1 MSLTETTG
9 PLRGTLTYTDN
20 NEIVNRGVKAST
32 TITVGDPISFDAN
45 GFAFVAINTSSFSDG
60 FGMALEAAD
69 NGSGADGDIS
79 VQVAVGNT
87 YVNMRMGG
95 AVPTFQLV
103 SVAADSD
110 LVALVIAAIADVNLQ
125 FGRYMGH
132 PKEEKAPTNAVDTDI
147 GVIRIGL

>member
-1 MSLTETTG
+1 MSLTETAG

-32 TITVGDPISFDAN
+32 TITLGEPVSFDSN
-45 GFAFVAINTSSFSDG
+45 GFAFTAINTSSLSDG
-60 FGMALEAAD
+60 FGMALETVD
-69 NGSGADGDIS
+69 NSSGADGDLS
-79 VQVAVGNT
+79 CQVAMGNT

-103 SVAADSD
+103 KIDADSD
-110 LVALVIAAIADVNLQ
+110 LSALVIAVIADVNLIL
-125 FGRYMGH
+125 GRYMGH

-147 GVIRIGL
+147 GVIRLGL